1 MAMKPQLGNTKIN
14 LKTTMDNN
22 SEFKASAW
30 LTVNNGWDDAN
41 NRPVPMTHDQEE
53 KVRAIHAAMIAAG
66 VELQISLNE
75 KIGPEPRQWPL
86 VNRMRLFCNEA
97 DKPSGAAPSVA
108 GDFM

>member
-1 MAMKPQLGNTKIN
+1 MAMRPQLGNTKIN
-14 LKTTMDNN
+14 LKNTMDNN

-41 NRPVPMTHDQEE
+41 NRPVPMTPQQEE
-53 KVRAIHAAMIAAG
+53 KVKALHAAMVAAG
-66 VELQISLNE
+66 VELQISINE
-75 KIGPEPRQWPL
+75 KIGPEPRAWPL

-97 DKPSGAAPSVA
+97 ESATASASA